1 LNLKNWSEWSEYC
14 KSGKK
19 PINIP
24 NAPKII
30 YKNKG
35 WKGISDFLGK
45 E

>member
-1 LNLKNWSEWSEYC
+1 MEWREYC

-24 NAPKII
+24 ASPDKT

-35 WKGISDFLGK
+35 WISWGDFLGK
-45 E
+45 K